1 VSEDMFLFVV
11 GSLKKGGA
19 ERNTAILA
27 NHLVSRGHAV
37 TIALFIRNIA
47 FELDP
52 RVNIVHVDHKRYT
65 SKVLSAMYV
74 IFKVRQLVNILKP
87 KRLIAMSRIGSLLA
101 TCVLFRRTVT
111 RFDIYPLIGYKKY
124 KQWQFWFFYNL
135 PWVKYVVCPSE
146 ELKEDVA
153 RFFLNKHKLVTIYN
167 PVPLPRKS
175 EDAVQNIPESR
186 PYFTI
191 VSRLSRQKNVA
202 QVIEAYHRFRIF
214 EKADLLILGDG
225 LEMLHLK
232 LLVEKLELTDYV
244 HLKGFIGDPH
254 PYMVKAVA
262 LINASLREG
271 FPNVVVEALSLG
283 TPVISSLAKTGPK
296 EIIFHGDNGYLF
308 PVGDYEK
315 LGEAMTEFL
324 ANKDLYAHLKRNVRK
339 GLDRFTQ
346 EKVMDSWEKILMN

>member
-1 VSEDMFLFVV
+1 VREDKFLFVV

-52 RVNIVHVDHKRYT
+52 RVNIVHVDHKRYK
-65 SKVLSAMYV
+65 SKILSALYV
-74 IFKVRQLVNILKP
+74 IFKVRKLVKALRP

-101 TCVLFRRTVT
+101 TCVLFGRTVT

-124 KQWQFWFFYNL
+124 KQWQFWFFYNM

-146 ELKEDVA
+146 ELKEDVTG
-153 RFFLNKHKLVTIYN
+153 FFLNKNKLVTIYN
-167 PVPLPRKS
+167 PVPLPRKN
-175 EDAVQNIPESR
+175 EDLIKNIPENR
-186 PYFTI
+186 PYFAI

-202 QVIEAYHRFRIF
+202 QVIETYHRFRIF
-214 EKADLLILGDG
+214 EKADLIILGDG
-225 LEMLHLK
+225 SEMLHLK
-232 LLVEKLELTDYV
+232 ALVEKLELTDCV
-244 HLKGFIGDPH
+244 KLKGFIGDPH
-254 PYMVKAVA
+254 PYMVNAIA

-315 LGEAMTEFL
+315 LGAIMTEIL
-324 ANKDLYAHLKRNVRK
+324 ANKDLYMHLKRNVTK